1 MFGRY
6 LALLSFLL
14 FGGYALPGTHPGSAC
29 VDVGLNAG
37 AAGAHGPIAALHA
50 AGAWAFEA
58 EVEAED
64 DDERRQ
70 TFTVARLASRLS
82 PPAHEVAVALAP
94 HVAWSVQDDFV
105 GLPRGP
111 PARI

>member
-14 FGGYALPGTHPGSAC
+14 FGGYALPGTHTGSAGA
-29 VDVGLNAG
+29 DVGLTAG
-37 AAGAHGPIAALHA
+37 AAGAHGPTAALHA
-50 AGAWAFEA
+50 DGAWVFEA
-58 EVEAED
+58 EIEAED
-64 DDERRQ
+64 DEERRQ
-70 TFTVARLASRLS
+70 AFTVARRTSRLA
-82 PPAHEVAVALAP
+82 PPADHGAVALTP
-94 HVAWSVQDDFV
+94 HVAWSVQDGFV